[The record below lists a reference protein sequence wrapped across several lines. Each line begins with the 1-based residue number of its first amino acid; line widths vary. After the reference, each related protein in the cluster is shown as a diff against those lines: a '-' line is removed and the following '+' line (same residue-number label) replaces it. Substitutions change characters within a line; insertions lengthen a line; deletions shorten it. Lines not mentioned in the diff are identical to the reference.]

1 MVEEREEEKW
11 LKECLKVFPELGKDI
26 KIKCFYKKT
35 PRKCLGRVMG
45 RVDTKKDIDVES
57 LLFEGKVKKK
67 IVRKKPGRYEIEI
80 NKNLKRIK
88 RKAIRKQVVQYVIV
102 HELLHIANEDILV
115 LSKDYS
121 RRKKKKIHVKD
132 FKKEFFRR
140 YNELRKL
147 NNLPQI
153 SKQEDLNLAI
163 NKILEK
169 YKVME
174 EK

>member
-1 MVEEREEEKW
+1 
-11 LKECLKVFPELGKDI
+11 
-26 KIKCFYKKT
+26 
-35 PRKCLGRVMG
+35 
-45 RVDTKKDIDVES
+45 
-57 LLFEGKVKKK
+57 
-67 IVRKKPGRYEIEI
+67 

>member
-67 IVRKKPGRYEIEI
+67 IVRKKPGR
-80 NKNLKRIK
+80 
-88 RKAIRKQVVQYVIV
+88 
-102 HELLHIANEDILV
+102 
-115 LSKDYS
+115 
-121 RRKKKKIHVKD
+121 
-132 FKKEFFRR
+132 
-140 YNELRKL
+140 
-147 NNLPQI
+147 
-153 SKQEDLNLAI
+153 
-163 NKILEK
+163 
-169 YKVME
+169 
-174 EK
+174 